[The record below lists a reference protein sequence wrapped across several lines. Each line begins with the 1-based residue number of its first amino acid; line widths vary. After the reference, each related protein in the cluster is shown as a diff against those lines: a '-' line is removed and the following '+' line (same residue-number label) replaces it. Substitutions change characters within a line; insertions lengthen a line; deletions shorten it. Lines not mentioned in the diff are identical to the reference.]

1 MPAQI
6 FVANAQNQYRHL
18 SMKVDVKN
26 VENYSFGYLNIIFIL
41 NFQEYFAK
49 VLEADNVQTIESNT
63 TP

>member
-1 MPAQI
+1 
-6 FVANAQNQYRHL
+6 
-18 SMKVDVKN
+18 MKVDVKN